1 MIEGLAVEVVAA
13 LVLAALAAGFVDS
26 IAGGGGLITV
36 PALLLAG
43 LSPVEALATNKF
55 QGTFGSGTAAV
66 AYARGGLIDLKG
78 QRVPVAVAV
87 LAAAGGSLVATR
99 MPVDLLRWAMPVVL
113 AGVALWFGLK
123 RGLSDADR
131 AARMRPGLFTAT
143 VVPVVAAYDGLL
155 GPGTGSFFM
164 LGLVALAGMGVLRA
178 TAQTK
183 LLNFASN
190 AGSLAVFAA
199 VGGVW
204 WGLGLMMAAA
214 QVAGARLGARMAMRR
229 GARLIRPLLVTVSTL
244 LAARLLWQAWA
255 G

>member
-1 MIEGLAVEVVAA
+1 METLGIEILAL
-13 LVLAALAAGFVDS
+13 LVLAAFAAGFVDA

-43 LSPVEALATNKF
+43 LPPVQALATNKF
-55 QGTFGSGTAAV
+55 QGTFGSGTAAL
-66 AYARGGLIDLKG
+66 AYARGGLVDLRG
-78 QRVPVAVAV
+78 QAMPVAVAA
-87 LAAAGGSLVATR
+87 LAAAAGSALAAR

-113 AGVALWFGLK
+113 VAVALWFGLK
-123 RGLSDADR
+123 RGLSDADST
-131 AARMRPGLFTAT
+131 ARLSPRLFTFT
-143 VVPVVAAYDGLL
+143 VVPAVAAYDGLL

-190 AGSLAVFAA
+190 LGSLAVFAA

-204 WGLGLMMAAA
+204 WGLGLAMAAA
-214 QVAGARLGARMAMRR
+214 QVAGARLGARMAMRL
-229 GARLIRPLLVTVSTL
+229 GAGLIRPLLVTVSTL
-244 LAARLLWQAWA
+244 LAARLIWQAWA

>member
-1 MIEGLAVEVVAA
+1 VIDTLALDVIAA
-13 LVLAALAAGFVDS
+13 LVLAAFAAGFVDA
-26 IAGGGGLITV
+26 IAGGGGLVTL

-43 LSPVEALATNKF
+43 LPPVEALATNKL
-55 QGTFGSGTAAV
+55 QGAFGSGTAA
-66 AYARGGLIDLKG
+66 AYYARGGLVDARSQWL
-78 QRVPVAVAV
+78 PAAVSL
-87 LAAAGGSLVATR
+87 LAAAAGSLLAAH

-113 AGVALWFGLK
+113 VGVALWFGLK

-131 AARMRPGLFTAT
+131 AARLSPALFALTF
-143 VVPVVAAYDGLL
+143 VPVVAAYDGLL

-164 LGLVALAGMGVLRA
+164 LGLVVLAGMGVLRA

-183 LLNFASN
+183 VLNFASN
-190 AGSLAVFAA
+190 LGSLAVFVT

-204 WGLGLMMAAA
+204 WGLGLAMAAA
-214 QVAGARLGARMAMRR
+214 QVAGARIGARVAMRQ

-244 LAARLLWQAWA
+244 LALRLIWQAMA